1 MQLII
6 SPNLKP
12 EDIEAINKG
21 YELREHIL
29 ESSILDLIK
38 EPITELEKEKLNLLS
53 TLIAEEKLDI
63 KIAFSLKNNLLGL
76 YHEKMGLFYDNDNN
90 IISFSGSMN
99 ETEVALT
106 TNYETIDVFNSW
118 ENEDSK
124 ERTLNKEKAF
134 EELWNNLDKSAMV
147 LEFPDAAKRK
157 LIKYRKDTINYNLLK
172 NEIILKD
179 TDIQEDIHRTDKYPK
194 IPAYIK
200 WRDYQEEATQK
211 WKEKNYKGIFDMA
224 TGTGKTLTGL
234 KAVTELS
241 NELNN
246 KIAVIIVCPYQHL
259 VEQWVEDILEFNI
272 NPIIGYSASIQK
284 NWKELLDNA
293 IRDQKLN
300 VKGREFLCFIC
311 TNATYVSR
319 FVQEELS
326 KIRTNTLLVVDEA
339 HNFGAP
345 RIVKTLDD
353 RFKYRLALSATL
365 ERHHDEYG
373 TNALYSYFGDKC
385 VVYDLEKAIKS
396 NMLTEYK
403 YYPIIGHLTDDEL
416 EMYKNISYEIGK
428 CIIII
433 HGKKEVYENG
443 KIGRASGRER
453 V

>member
-1 MQLII
+1 
-6 SPNLKP
+6 
-12 EDIEAINKG
+12 
-21 YELREHIL
+21 
-29 ESSILDLIK
+29 
-38 EPITELEKEKLNLLS
+38 
-53 TLIAEEKLDI
+53 
-63 KIAFSLKNNLLGL
+63 
-76 YHEKMGLFYDNDNN
+76 MGLFYDNDNN

-259 VEQWVEDILEFNI
+259 V
-272 NPIIGYSASIQK
+272 
-284 NWKELLDNA
+284 
-293 IRDQKLN
+293 
-300 VKGREFLCFIC
+300 
-311 TNATYVSR
+311 
-319 FVQEELS
+319 
-326 KIRTNTLLVVDEA
+326 
-339 HNFGAP
+339 
-345 RIVKTLDD
+345 
-353 RFKYRLALSATL
+353 
-365 ERHHDEYG
+365 
-373 TNALYSYFGDKC
+373 
-385 VVYDLEKAIKS
+385 
-396 NMLTEYK
+396 
-403 YYPIIGHLTDDEL
+403 
-416 EMYKNISYEIGK
+416 
-428 CIIII
+428 
-433 HGKKEVYENG
+433 
-443 KIGRASGRER
+443 
-453 V
+453 